1 MTPAQRAALLQLI
14 AAGEVDL
21 VIGTQA
27 IIQEDVAFAKLGL
40 VVIDEQHKFGVRQRA
55 MLKQAGTDPH
65 YLVMTATPIPR
76 SVTMTLFGD
85 LDVSTLHDSPPG
97 RQKVNTYLANEEQRA
112 KWWDFFRRKLREG
125 RQGYVIT
132 PLVEES
138 EAVESASLAETYEK
152 LANGELEAFRLGL
165 LHGRMT
171 PGEKDAVMADFRG
184 GEIRT
189 LVSTSVVEVGV
200 DMPNATL
207 MTIEGGH
214 RFGLAQLHQLRGRI
228 SRGKFPGFCCV
239 FGDPQT
245 EESRQ
250 RLKAFVASTDGFELA
265 ETDFRLRGP
274 GDVFGTR
281 QHGLPPLRIADLL
294 RDQSLLE
301 EARRDAHDL
310 VTADPGLSS
319 EAHARLRRM
328 VLARYGKALDLGD
341 VG

>member
-1 MTPAQRAALLQLI
+1 
-14 AAGEVDL
+14 
-21 VIGTQA
+21 
-27 IIQEDVAFAKLGL
+27 
-40 VVIDEQHKFGVRQRA
+40 
-55 MLKQAGTDPH
+55 
-65 YLVMTATPIPR
+65 
-76 SVTMTLFGD
+76 
-85 LDVSTLHDSPPG
+85 
-97 RQKVNTYLANEEQRA
+97 
-112 KWWDFFRRKLREG
+112 
-125 RQGYVIT
+125 
-132 PLVEES
+132 
-138 EAVESASLAETYEK
+138 
-152 LANGELEAFRLGL
+152 
-165 LHGRMT
+165 
-171 PGEKDAVMADFRG
+171 MADFRR
-184 GEIRT
+184 GEIQV

-200 DMPNATL
+200 DVPNATL

-245 EESRQ
+245 EESRE

-310 VTADPGLSS
+310 VTADPGPCCRRAREAAADDAGALREGAGFGRRGMSRGTAIS
-319 EAHARLRRM
+319 VPHDGTAHARDCGCDAGELPRATANGIASTAMRRSILAVAGLRC
-328 VLARYGKALDLGD
+328 LDNP
-341 VG
+341 VGRKR